1 MIKSYSRTFDDTYL
15 YLSMEYW
22 YEEIQKLRGFGCNS
36 SPGGEGVLRGT
47 FVQSY
52 FFSCASRCYHTIC
65 MEGFGIRSCWHDK
78 DLDKDTGHDKGY
90 AGYGELRRG
99 FALDE

>member
-1 MIKSYSRTFDDTYL
+1 MVKPYSMHDGAN
-15 YLSMEYW
+15 LSMEYW
-22 YEEIQKLRGFGCNS
+22 YGEIQKLRGFGCNS

-47 FVQSY
+47 FVQRY

-65 MEGFGIRSCWHDK
+65 MEGFGIRTCWHDQ
-78 DLDKDTGHDKGY
+78 DLDFKDTGHDEGY
-90 AGYGELRRG
+90 ARYGELRRG

>member
-1 MIKSYSRTFDDTYL
+1 
-15 YLSMEYW
+15 MEYW
-22 YEEIQKLRGFGCNS
+22 YGEIQKLRGFGCNS

-52 FFSCASRCYHTIC
+52 FFSCASGCYHTIC